1 MRVKVYFNLH
11 KKMFSVVALS
21 GPNKNRVIA
30 HTNSLMLRDTK
41 FRVQSAGRQKVLKE
55 KKKNVHAFVYGYIT
69 EEVSKNLD
77 LNRVTY
83 NPYKYNSFVIK
94 ESECPIY
101 ESNFVRLNVES
112 QIPFMFAE

>member
-21 GPNKNRVIA
+21 GPNKNRVIS
-30 HTNSLMLRDTK
+30 HTDSLMLRDTK
-41 FRVQSAGRQKVLKE
+41 FRVQSSGRQKVLKE

-69 EEVSKNLD
+69 EKISASSGLH
-77 LNRVTY
+77 RVTY

-101 ESNFVRLNVES
+101 ESNFVRLNVEN
-112 QIPFMFAE
+112 QIPFLFAG